1 MTNWN
6 LKQYWDGLRFG
17 EPSYF
22 VFGHLLWMLALTIL
36 VVVLIKKRFRPAKS
50 KYSIYKLFGPDLIWP
65 LAIVVC
71 GISILAL
78 AGPKIQSG
86 YKLSPSGGI
95 DVLVLIDD
103 SYSTKA
109 DDLKPS
115 RLEVVKRAA
124 IDLANSG
131 TLKSGDRVTLF
142 IFAGQS
148 RWRMPLSEDLDDFK
162 SKVAEISH
170 PEIFEEEMQL
180 DTDFAG
186 VLEDSSESIDKMD
199 GFTKENRWKFNL
211 AQRNHN
217 RIAIMF
223 SDGNDEGGSKF
234 AAELRE
240 LAKRKIK
247 FYTVGVGTKTGKEV
261 TVQAYNVNDPNKKE
275 RLTIKSALQMKLLD
289 AIADWTG
296 GKSFA
301 LESEGALPRLR
312 DFLRDAVSDN
322 RSTLPRL
329 VYADE
334 GRDIWWEVL
343 VVSLLVVVFMI
354 KKV

>member
-6 LKQYWDGLRFG
+6 LKQYWDGLRFS
-17 EPSYF
+17 EPPYF
-22 VFGHLLWMLALTIL
+22 VFGHLLWLLVLAVL
-36 VVVLIKKRFRPAKS
+36 VIVLIKQRLRPVKS
-50 KYSIYKLFGPDLIWP
+50 KYSTYKLFGPDLIWP
-65 LAIVVC
+65 LAIIVC

-78 AGPKIQSG
+78 AGPKMQSS

-95 DVLVLIDD
+95 DALVLIDD

-115 RLEVVKRAA
+115 RLEIIKGAV
-124 IDLANSG
+124 IDLASNG

-148 RWRMPLSEDLDDFK
+148 RWRLPLSEDLDDFK

-170 PEIFEEEMQL
+170 PEVFEEEMQL
-180 DTDFAG
+180 DTNFAG
-186 VLEDSSESIDKMD
+186 VLEDASKSIDKMD

-211 AQRNHN
+211 AQRKYN

-223 SDGNDEGGSKF
+223 SDGNDEGGGKF
-234 AAELRE
+234 ATELRE
-240 LAKRKIK
+240 LAKRKVK
-247 FYTVGVGTKTGKEV
+247 FYTVGVGTRTGKEV
-261 TVQAYNVNDPNKKE
+261 TVQAYDTNDPGKKE
-275 RLTIKSALQMKLLD
+275 KLNIRSALQMKLLD
-289 AIADWTG
+289 AIAEWTG

-301 LESEGALPRLR
+301 LESEDALPRLR
-312 DFLRDAVSDN
+312 DFLRGAVNDN

-343 VVSLLVVVFMI
+343 VASLLFVIFII
-354 KKV
+354 KKA